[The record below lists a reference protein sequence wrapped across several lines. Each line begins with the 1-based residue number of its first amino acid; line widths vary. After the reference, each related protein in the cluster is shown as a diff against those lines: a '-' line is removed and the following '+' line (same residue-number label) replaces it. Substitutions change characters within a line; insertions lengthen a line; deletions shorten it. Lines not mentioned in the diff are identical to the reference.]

1 MRWWVV
7 LHVVIAFGF
16 VAGLIGRNITLAK
29 ARATDDLGQVRALV
43 GLATRFERLL
53 VIPGSFA
60 VLVAGLIAMV
70 AQGRSLTGPRNGWLL
85 VSLVLFVALFAFVPT
100 VFLPRGKVFDA
111 ALEDATVKG
120 TMTPELQ
127 RAFADPVVA
136 FARNAELV
144 VVVVIIALMV
154 AKPF

>member
-29 ARATDDLGQVRALV
+29 ARATDDLGQVGTLV

-60 VLVAGLIAMV
+60 VLVSGLIAMV
-70 AQGRSLTGPRNGWLL
+70 AQGRSLTGPRNG
-85 VSLVLFVALFAFVPT
+85 
-100 VFLPRGKVFDA
+100 
-111 ALEDATVKG
+111 
-120 TMTPELQ
+120 
-127 RAFADPVVA
+127 
-136 FARNAELV
+136 
-144 VVVVIIALMV
+144 
-154 AKPF
+154 